1 MSSSPAGY
9 RRLVVASGASN
20 LADGVFLVALPLL
33 ALGITRDPGA
43 FASVTLVGRLP
54 WLIFSLPAGALADR
68 LDRKRTMVLVQVL
81 RAALLGGLALVVAA
95 GREELWVL
103 YVVAFGLGVGETLFD
118 TAAQSILPNIVKDP
132 GGLARANG
140 RLYAVELAANQ
151 FVGPPLGGLVAGLT
165 LAGALTGS
173 AVAYGLAALAL
184 LGLVGSFRPVRHG
197 APTRMHSDIR
207 EGLGYLLRHRV
218 LRTLALCVG
227 LSNLAY
233 TAQMAVF
240 ALYVVAPGPMGL
252 SEVGFGLLLTA
263 GAVGSLAAS
272 PVVGRVE
279 STLGRRRALL
289 VCSAL
294 FPVAAVV
301 PAVTAQPAPVFAGFA
316 LAGAAIVV
324 WNVITV
330 SLRQRVVPDH
340 LLGRINSGYRL
351 LAWGTMPLGAALGG
365 VLGELIG
372 LRGTFLVCG
381 VIGLGCIPLL
391 LAHTT
396 DATLGD
402 GPPAT
407 ELMVRAEEVGA
418 GTEA

>member
-20 LADGVFLVALPLL
+20 LADGVFQVALPLL

-43 FASVTLVGRLP
+43 FASVTVVGRLP

-81 RAALLGGLALVVAA
+81 RAALLGGLALVVAG

-118 TAAQSILPNIVKDP
+118 TAAQSILPNIVREPDQ
-132 GGLARANG
+132 LARANG
-140 RLYAVELAANQ
+140 RLYAVELTANQ

-165 LAGALTGS
+165 LTGALTGS
-173 AVAYGLAALAL
+173 AVAYLLAALGL
-184 LGLVGSFRPVRHG
+184 LGLVGTFRPVRDG
-197 APTRMHSDIR
+197 PRTRMHTDIR
-207 EGLGYLLRHRV
+207 EGLAYLFRHRV

-227 LSNLAY
+227 LSNLAM

-240 ALYVVAPGPMGL
+240 ALYVVEPGPMGL
-252 SEVGFGLLLTA
+252 SEVGFGLILTA

-272 PVVGRVE
+272 GVVDRVE
-279 STLGRRRALL
+279 RILGRRRSLLLSAL
-289 VCSAL
+289 L
-294 FPVAAVV
+294 FPVAAAV
-301 PAVTAQPAPVFAGFA
+301 PAATTHAAAVFAGFA
-316 LAGAAIVV
+316 VAGVGIVV

-330 SLRQRVVPDH
+330 SLRQRIVPDH

-351 LAWGTMPLGAALGG
+351 LAWGTMPLGAAMGG
-365 VLGELIG
+365 ALGELIG
-372 LRGTFLVCG
+372 LRGTFLACALL
-381 VIGLGCIPLL
+381 GLGCIPLL
-391 LAHTT
+391 LANTT

-402 GPPAT
+402 APPA
-407 ELMVRAEEVGA
+407 G
-418 GTEA
+418 GTTDAP